1 VGDGAVLVGLGAR
14 DRGDDAAG
22 LIVAARLRPRLGG
35 RVRVVEGCADA
46 LMLVAELDGA
56 ATAVVV
62 DALRTADAAPGT
74 LSRVDL
80 RAGAPPRPP
89 ARVSGHGDA
98 LGTGWRL
105 ARALG
110 AVPRRWLLVGVVGAD
125 FTLGAPL
132 SAPVRAAL
140 EPLAAAAAAALDGST
155 A

>member
-1 VGDGAVLVGLGAR
+1 VGDCAVLIGLGAH

-22 LIVAARLRPRLGG
+22 LIVADRLRSRLAGQ
-35 RVRVVEGCADA
+35 VRVVEGCADA
-46 LMLVAELDGA
+46 LMLVAQLDGA
-56 ATAVVV
+56 ATAIVV

-74 LSRVDL
+74 LRRLDL
-80 RAGAPPRPP
+80 AAGEPPRPA

-98 LGTGWRL
+98 LGSGWRL
-105 ARALG
+105 ARVLG
-110 AVPRRWLLVGVVGAD
+110 AAPPRWFLVGVVGAD

-140 EPLAAAAAAALDGST
+140 DPLAAAALAALDGST

>member
-1 VGDGAVLVGLGAR
+1 MGDGAVLIGLGAR

-22 LIVAARLRPRLGG
+22 LIVAARLRPRLAGQ
-35 RVRVVEGCADA
+35 VRVVEGCADA

-62 DALRTADAAPGT
+62 DALRVTDAVPGT
-74 LSRVDL
+74 LRRLDL
-80 RAGAPPRPP
+80 RTAEPPRPS
-89 ARVSGHGDA
+89 AWVSGHGDA
-98 LGTGWRL
+98 LGTGWGV

-110 AVPRRWLLVGVVGAD
+110 AVPRRWFLVGVVGAE

-140 EPLAAAAAAALDGST
+140 DPLAAAAVAALDGST